1 MTLAALLAEKGVRR
15 ALIVDDAYDPLP
27 RAEDLADEGPQWAFF
42 FDDLTE
48 EDRDVLRA
56 IEPNYDARGTEALT
70 LDDGFVLG
78 LWQARDRFRPE
89 LVNPLFERYERDMAD
104 DMRFLEALQRQL
116 EVLGLDYSTAG
127 RGFEAAAADVDL
139 IVIDLFLGSA
149 QNGDAIEH
157 SKTVLGRV
165 IAGRRA
171 TPPLVLL
178 MSRSNRLMNKRDE
191 FRDDAGLIESAF
203 RTLAKADFLIDG
215 KLDRKLEVL
224 ARHRNDSTKIAQ
236 FVDAWESGVSAA
248 LGRTMRLIRN
258 LDLPDYA
265 HIQQMLLAEE
275 GEPTGSYMVDIFD
288 RVLQHEVE
296 SEAAII
302 DTAIAMNAI
311 TTESYPPPN
320 VAGSPDLQNL
330 VYRSLFQHRRRMT
343 LTASWST
350 VAFGDILRPTA
361 VPVGQDA
368 AARLGLA
375 DVGHEKVLAVMT
387 PSCDLQRNGAKRLL
401 LLVGRLRPLE
411 PRDWT
416 YGADPIRTAVADI
429 NGERFWIQWDLK
441 HIDTISLESLQAALA
456 PGGGLEL
463 VARLRESHA
472 LEIQQRLLGFMGRV
486 GLPAPMPATFPVQV
500 QVCVVGPDRVPI
512 PLDVPALTNDGV
524 CMVGPDGQRLILT
537 EEVCEDIIDALV
549 TADVEIQERFRPA
562 TAYLV
567 AHPEELFQ
575 ALARGVEVSGPE
587 KTAPKP
593 IPSPS
598 GALTAGNKPR
608 DIGLICRNLDMVKAL
623 PNNLFASGGVVLYVR
638 DVAEDG
644 AGNAPI
650 EQAVDAPAPVEAV
663 AVAPDEP
670 SAALPPADDAV
681 PDTNEEEEVGVQGSP
696 DGVAAPDPTPPAA
709 PITAPP
715 AES

>member
-27 RAEDLADEGPQWAFF
+27 RAADLAEEGPQWTFF
-42 FDDLTE
+42 FDDLME
-48 EDRDVLRA
+48 QDREILRA

-70 LDDGFVLG
+70 LDDGFVLE
-78 LWQARDRFRPE
+78 LWQARDRLRPE
-89 LVNPLFERYERDMAD
+89 LVNPLFERYDRDMAD
-104 DMRFLEALQRQL
+104 DMRFLDALQRQL
-116 EVLGLDYSTAG
+116 EVLGLECSTAG

-165 IAGRRA
+165 IAARRA

-178 MSRSNRLMNKRDE
+178 MSRSSRLMNKRDE

-203 RTLAKADFLIDG
+203 RTLAKADFLIEG

-236 FVDAWESGVSAA
+236 FVDAWASGVSAA
-248 LGRTMRLIRN
+248 LGRTVRLIRN

-302 DTAIAMNAI
+302 DTAIAMNDI

-361 VPVGQDA
+361 VPAGQDA
-368 AARLGLA
+368 SARLGLA
-375 DVGHEKVLAVMT
+375 DVGHEQVLAVMT
-387 PSCDLQRNGAKRLL
+387 PSCDLQRNGARRLL
-401 LLVGRLRPLE
+401 LLVGRLRPLK

-416 YGADPIRTAVADI
+416 YGADPIRTAVADL

-441 HIDTISLESLQAALA
+441 HIDTIGLDSLQTALA

-500 QVCVVGPDRVPI
+500 QVCVVGPDRMPV
-512 PLDVPALTNDGV
+512 PLDVPTLANDGV
-524 CMVGPDGQRLILT
+524 CMVGPEGQRLILT

-549 TADVEIQERFRPA
+549 TADVEIQERFRAA

-575 ALARGVEVSGPE
+575 ALARGIEVSGPE

-593 IPSPS
+593 IRSPS
-598 GALTAGNKPR
+598 GALTAGGKLR
-608 DIGLICRNLDMVKAL
+608 EIGLICRNLDMAKAL
-623 PNNLFASGGVVLYVR
+623 TNNLSASGGVVLYVH
-638 DVAEDG
+638 DVAED
-644 AGNAPI
+644 
-650 EQAVDAPAPVEAV
+650 QAVDALIEQAIDAPAPAEVVAV
-663 AVAPDEP
+663 AVDEP
-670 SAALPPADDAV
+670 LGELPPTSEAV
-681 PDTNEEEEVGVQGSP
+681 PDVGEEEVGVQGSL
-696 DGVAAPDPTPPAA
+696 DGDAAPDPTPPAA
-709 PITAPP
+709 PIAAPP
-715 AES
+715 AEN